1 MGKKSKS
8 KTPKEV
14 KEKSVVEKP
23 VVEEEKPA
31 SAAEKATPAKKP
43 ASVIDEIFAGKKRK
57 KAEALKAKKQSEEAS
72 EKPNKPKR
80 KKKKDL
86 GFVNGA
92 FVDETSGPKKRT
104 NDGLA
109 IYTEEELSINKA
121 DAGSTS
127 LCPFDYNQ
135 YSKKWKI

>member
-14 KEKSVVEKP
+14 KEESVVEKP
-23 VVEEEKPA
+23 LVEEEKPA
-31 SAAEKATPAKKP
+31 SPKKKAIPAKKS
-43 ASVIDEIFAGKKRK
+43 AFVIDEIFAGKKRK
-57 KAEALKAKKQSEEAS
+57 KAETENAKKQSEEAS

-86 GFVNGA
+86 GFINGA
-92 FVDETSGPKKRT
+92 FVDEIYGPKKRT

-109 IYTEEELSINKA
+109 IYTEEELGINKA
-121 DAGSTS
+121 DAGSS
-127 LCPFDYNQ
+127 HLCPFDCDCCF
-135 YSKKWKI
+135 

>member
-1 MGKKSKS
+1 MRYL
-8 KTPKEV
+8 PE
-14 KEKSVVEKP
+14 
-23 VVEEEKPA
+23 
-31 SAAEKATPAKKP
+31 
-43 ASVIDEIFAGKKRK
+43 KKRK
-57 KAEALKAKKQSEEAS
+57 KAEAEKAKKQSEEAS

-109 IYTEEELSINKA
+109 LYTEEELGINKA
-121 DAGSTS
+121 DVGSTP
-127 LCPFDYNQ
+127 LCPFDCDCCFWGSLQ
-135 YSKKWKI
+135 LIEDLFA